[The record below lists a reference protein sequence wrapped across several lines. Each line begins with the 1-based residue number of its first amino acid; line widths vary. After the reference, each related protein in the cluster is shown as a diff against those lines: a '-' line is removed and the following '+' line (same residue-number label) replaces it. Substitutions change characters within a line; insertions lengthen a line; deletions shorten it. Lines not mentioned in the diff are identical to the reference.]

1 MQVIQPEQEWRRPPE
16 PKRLASGK
24 TSQVVL
30 ARWRALDTTQPLEC
44 FSDHANDRHVVSL
57 ALRRTTSELVVGRR
71 KLRAGPI
78 LAGTTFVAGPISQP
92 CSSVFLGGFD
102 FLQVYLSREL
112 MDESFEAAHGRAPN
126 SEVSAFAPHF
136 TSDRRIRALARVL
149 ASVDL
154 LGGALGLAFVDG
166 IGLGLATL
174 LLGVGSGAAPT
185 RGAVRR
191 APLAKWRLNRTLE
204 YIEANL
210 DKSPSLAQL
219 ARVAGLSRMHFAAQF
234 KAATGQA
241 PHAYILSQKV
251 ARAQQLLRDNAL
263 SIGQVAME
271 LDFSTSAHFTQVFKN
286 QVGETPSSWRR
297 RQDT

>member
-16 PKRLASGK
+16 PKKLASGM

-44 FSDHANDRHVVSL
+44 FSDHADDRHVVSL

-78 LAGTTFVAGPISQP
+78 PAGTTFVAGPISQP
-92 CSSVFLGGFD
+92 CSSVFFGGFD

-112 MDESFEAAHGRAPN
+112 MDECFEAAHGRAPN

-149 ASVDL
+149 ASVDP
-154 LGGALGLAFVDG
+154 LGGALGLAFVDS
-166 IGLGLATL
+166 IGLGLANL
-174 LLGVGSGAAPT
+174 LLGVGSGAGPT

-191 APLAKWRLNRTLE
+191 TPLAKWRLNRTLE
-204 YIEANL
+204 YVEANL

-271 LDFSTSAHFTQVFKN
+271 LDFSSSAHFTQVFKLL
-286 QVGETPSSWRR
+286 VDETPSSWRR
-297 RQDT
+297 RQDS